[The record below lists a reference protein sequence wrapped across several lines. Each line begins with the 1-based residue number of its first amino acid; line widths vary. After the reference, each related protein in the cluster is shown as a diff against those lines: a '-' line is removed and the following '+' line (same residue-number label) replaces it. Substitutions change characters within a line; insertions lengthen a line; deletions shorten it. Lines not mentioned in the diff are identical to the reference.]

1 MSIIHTYTRNA
12 DGEGENELT
21 YFHSVE
27 TETETENSLDDMH
40 GPVWVSLRT
49 DDIVAESSLIW
60 LNGEHCKCLALHP
73 S

>member
-1 MSIIHTYTRNA
+1 MSIIHTYTRNV

-21 YFHSVE
+21 YLHSV
-27 TETETENSLDDMH
+27 ETETENSLDDMH
-40 GPVWVSLRT
+40 GPVWVSLCT
-49 DDIVAESSLIW
+49 DDIVAESCLIW